1 MMNGKEAVEFMRTF
15 FIDDDRFGKLCL
27 DKPHIQRLVSLYNA
41 LLAEHEAV
49 GELINEGFYNVPDY
63 LQPLEQAHAK
73 VEEVEQV
80 ENKYF
85 FCSALNGPCS
95 TMTEAEEIEA
105 DLRSK
110 IKDAEEVIEVAH
122 KSLHIPA
129 GYGTKDFIK
138 MVFKWRD
145 ILRDSIT
152 AYRAKHGGGE

>member
-110 IKDAEEVIEVAH
+110 IKDAEEVILAYKEYVGFVDNH
-122 KSLHIPA
+122 MTDEKL
-129 GYGTKDFIK
+129 GN
-138 MVFKWRD
+138 MLQR
-145 ILRDSIT
+145 LRVIAINT
-152 AYRAKHGGGE
+152 ERIYRAKHGGE